1 MFTACQP
8 CSLPIKCISTAF
20 NCLSNAFR
28 LPLTAFHCCRPVGK
42 KQTGSVGRRE
52 LRNLLVS
59 SQDATGLAGA
69 RGRRKV
75 LQNTKGAAK
84 HTHKD
89 PRSSHGRVRKSPQD
103 RRGARGRARGSIWGP
118 GARVYSMLLA
128 LRAESTT
135 AMQPVRFGEDIEVP
149 AQAGSADMGQQSAR
163 LWCQRAQHLMSR
175 IKVWDQHGGSTW

>member
-1 MFTACQP
+1 M
-8 CSLPIKCISTAF
+8 
-20 NCLSNAFR
+20 
-28 LPLTAFHCCRPVGK
+28 GK

-75 LQNTKGAAK
+75 PQNTRTK
-84 HTHKD
+84 THDLPMGESARVHKTEE
-89 PRSSHGRVRKSPQD
+89 GRGGGHED
-103 RRGARGRARGSIWGP
+103 RFGGP

-163 LWCQRAQHLMSR
+163 LWCQRAGAAPD
-175 IKVWDQHGGSTW
+175 VPN